1 MKLMEKMGF
10 RTMGHSYL
18 GPDQRC
24 GMSRHD
30 APAQRLGLS
39 TSLAD
44 QCVQFDLVECDTR
57 WIPEMNTDVFAA
69 HESNVRRYGRS
80 FPTVFTKAL
89 GATVHDEAGKSYID
103 FLVGSGALN
112 YGHNNPN
119 IIAPAIEYLVGGNI
133 LLSLDMNTPAKREF
147 IEVFVDSIL
156 KPRGL
161 SYKIQFPGPT
171 GTNANEAA
179 LALARK
185 YTGRSSVMAF
195 TNAFHGMSLG
205 SLAVSGSASTKE
217 MGGVGRHD
225 VIRVPYDG
233 YPGRGFDSASY
244 IDYVL
249 GDPGSGIE
257 KPAAIILET
266 IQAEG
271 GMNTAS
277 AAWLTEIQRICRK
290 HSVVLIVDDI
300 QAGAGRTGEFFSF
313 EFAKLE
319 PDIVCLSKSLSGSG
333 NPLSIVLIRPDMDI
347 WRPGEHSGTFRGNN
361 LAFVTARAMC
371 KMWSDRHF
379 TAGVERTAV
388 KMQTHLDR
396 LVEKF
401 PKCIEQKRGR
411 GLMAGLKCCS
421 HAFVSRVH
429 DVAFENGLLIES
441 SGPNRDVIKLLP
453 PITITDDELDHAIA
467 ILDNALGAS
476 QW

>member
-1 MKLMEKMGF
+1 M
-10 RTMGHSYL
+10 
-18 GPDQRC
+18 D
-24 GMSRHD
+24 
-30 APAQRLGLS
+30 
-39 TSLAD
+39 
-44 QCVQFDLVECDTR
+44 
-57 WIPEMNTDVFAA
+57 TDVFAA

-89 GATVHDEAGKSYID
+89 GATIWDEAGKSYID

-112 YGHNNPN
+112 YGHNNAN
-119 IIAPAIEYLVGGNI
+119 IVAPGIDYLAGGNI
-133 LLSLDMNTPAKREF
+133 LLSLDMNTVAKREF

-205 SLAVSGSASTKE
+205 SLAVSGSASTRNL
-217 MGGVGRHD
+217 GGVPRHD

-233 YPGRGFDSASY
+233 YPNGAFDSASY

-271 GMNTAS
+271 GMNSAS
-277 AAWLTEIQRICRK
+277 AGWLAEIQRICRK
-290 HSVVLIVDDI
+290 HSVILIVDDI

-313 EFAKLE
+313 EFARIE

-333 NPLSIVLIRPDMDI
+333 NPLSIVLIRPEIDI
-347 WRPGEHSGTFRGNN
+347 WNPGEHSGTFRGNN
-361 LAFVTARAMC
+361 LAFVTAGAMC
-371 KMWSDRHF
+371 KMWSERQF
-379 TAGVERTAV
+379 TASVERTAV
-388 KMQTHLDR
+388 KLQTHLDR
-396 LVEKF
+396 LVAKY
-401 PKCIEQKRGR
+401 PYLIEQKRGR
-411 GLMAGLKCCS
+411 GLMAGLKFRS
-421 HAFVSRVH
+421 HLVVGRVH
-429 DVAFENGLLIES
+429 DIAFENGLLIES
-441 SGPNRDVIKLLP
+441 SGPNRDVIKVLP
-453 PITITDDELDHAIA
+453 PITITDDELDRGIA
-467 ILDNALGAS
+467 ILDQALKEQANGNCPSISSAS
-476 QW
+476 NLASCDQRADRLNQHCGNHLSPER

>member
-1 MKLMEKMGF
+1 
-10 RTMGHSYL
+10 
-18 GPDQRC
+18 
-24 GMSRHD
+24 
-30 APAQRLGLS
+30 
-39 TSLAD
+39 
-44 QCVQFDLVECDTR
+44 
-57 WIPEMNTDVFAA
+57 MNTDVFAV

-89 GATVHDEAGKSYID
+89 GATIWDESGKTYID

-119 IIAPAIEYLVGGNI
+119 ILGPAIEYLSGGNI
-133 LLSLDMNTPAKREF
+133 LSSLDMYTAAKREF

-156 KPRGL
+156 TPRGF

-185 YTGRSSVMAF
+185 YTNRPSVMAC

-205 SLAVSGSASTKE
+205 SLAVSGSASTRE
-217 MGGVGRHD
+217 LGGVARHD

-233 YPGRGFDSASY
+233 YPNRAFDSAGY

-266 IQAEG
+266 VQAEG

-290 HSVVLIVDDI
+290 HGIVFIVDDI
-300 QAGAGRTGEFFSF
+300 QAGAGRTGDFFSF
-313 EFAKLE
+313 EFAKIE

-333 NPLSIVLIRPDMDI
+333 NPFSLVLIRPDMDV
-347 WRPGEHSGTFRGNN
+347 WKPGEHSGTFRGNN
-361 LAFVTARAMC
+361 LAFVTAGAMC
-371 KMWSDRHF
+371 KMWSDSQF

-388 KMQTHLDR
+388 KLQTQLDR
-396 LVEKF
+396 LVAKF
-401 PKCIEQKRGR
+401 PNCIEEKRGR
-411 GLMAGLKCCS
+411 GLMAGLKCRS
-421 HAFVSRVH
+421 QALVDRVH

-441 SGPNRDVIKLLP
+441 SGPNRDVIKILP

-467 ILDNALGAS
+467 ILDDALQEQANDKCRS
-476 QW
+476 V

>member
-1 MKLMEKMGF
+1 
-10 RTMGHSYL
+10 
-18 GPDQRC
+18 
-24 GMSRHD
+24 
-30 APAQRLGLS
+30 
-39 TSLAD
+39 
-44 QCVQFDLVECDTR
+44 
-57 WIPEMNTDVFAA
+57 MNTDIFTA

-89 GATVHDEAGKSYID
+89 GATVQDETGKTYID

-119 IIAPAIEYLVGGNI
+119 IVAPAIEYLAGDNI
-133 LLSLDMNTPAKREF
+133 LLSLDMYTAAKREF
-147 IEVFVDSIL
+147 IEVFVESIL

-161 SYKIQFPGPT
+161 VYKIQFPGPT

-205 SLAVSGSASTKE
+205 SLAVSGAASTRE
-217 MGGVGRHD
+217 LGGVARHD

-233 YPGRGFDSASY
+233 YPNRAFDSAGY

-277 AAWLTEIQRICRK
+277 AAWLTEIERICRK
-290 HSVVLIVDDI
+290 HGVVLIIDDI
-300 QAGAGRTGEFFSF
+300 QAGAGRTGDFFSF
-313 EFAKLE
+313 EYAKIE

-333 NPLSIVLIRPDMDI
+333 NPLSIVLIRPDLDI
-347 WRPGEHSGTFRGNN
+347 WSPGEHSGTFRGNN
-361 LAFVTARAMC
+361 LAFVTAGAMC
-371 KMWSDRHF
+371 KMWSDRQF
-379 TAGVERTAV
+379 TAGVERTAL
-388 KMQTHLDR
+388 KLQGHLDR
-396 LVEKF
+396 LVKRF
-401 PKCIEQKRGR
+401 PNCIEQKRGR
-411 GLMAGLKCCS
+411 GLMAGLKCRSQDVVGC
-421 HAFVSRVH
+421 VH
-429 DVAFENGLLIES
+429 DFAFENGLLIES
-441 SGPNRDVIKLLP
+441 SGPNRDVIKVLP
-453 PITITDDELDHAIA
+453 PITITDDELDRAIT
-467 ILDNALGAS
+467 ILENALQEQANGDCPS
-476 QW
+476 I

>member
-1 MKLMEKMGF
+1 
-10 RTMGHSYL
+10 
-18 GPDQRC
+18 
-24 GMSRHD
+24 
-30 APAQRLGLS
+30 
-39 TSLAD
+39 
-44 QCVQFDLVECDTR
+44 
-57 WIPEMNTDVFAA
+57 MNTDVFTTY
-69 HESNVRRYGRS
+69 ESSVRRYARS

-89 GATVHDEAGKSYID
+89 GATIWDEVGNPYID

-119 IIAPAIEYLVGGNI
+119 IIAPAIEYLVGENI
-133 LLSLDMNTPAKREF
+133 LLSLDMYTVAKREF

-205 SLAVSGSASTKE
+205 SLAMSGSASTRE
-217 MGGVGRHD
+217 LGGVARHD

-233 YPGRGFDSASY
+233 YPNRAFDSASY
-244 IDYVL
+244 IDFVL

-271 GMNTAS
+271 GLNTAS
-277 AAWLTEIQRICRK
+277 AAWLIEIQRICRK
-290 HSVVLIVDDI
+290 HDVVLIVDDI
-300 QAGAGRTGEFFSF
+300 QAGAGRTGDFFSF

-333 NPLSIVLIRPDMDI
+333 SPFSIVLIRPEIDI
-347 WRPGEHSGTFRGNN
+347 WKPGEHSGTFRGNN

-371 KMWSDRHF
+371 KMWSDGQF
-379 TAGVERTAV
+379 TAGVERTAA
-388 KMQTHLDR
+388 KLQRHLDH
-396 LVEKF
+396 LVAKF
-401 PKCIEQKRGR
+401 PNCIEQKRGR
-411 GLMAGLKCCS
+411 GLMAGLKCRS
-421 HAFVSRVH
+421 QAVVRRVH

-441 SGPNRDVIKLLP
+441 SGPNRDVIKVLP
-453 PITITDDELDHAIA
+453 PITITDDDLEHGIA
-467 ILDNALGAS
+467 ILDQVLQEQDNGDQPS
-476 QW
+476 I

>member
-1 MKLMEKMGF
+1 
-10 RTMGHSYL
+10 
-18 GPDQRC
+18 
-24 GMSRHD
+24 
-30 APAQRLGLS
+30 
-39 TSLAD
+39 
-44 QCVQFDLVECDTR
+44 
-57 WIPEMNTDVFAA
+57 MNTDVFAA

-80 FPTVFTKAL
+80 FPTVFKRAL
-89 GATVHDEAGKSYID
+89 GATIWGEDGNPYID

-119 IIAPAIEYLVGGNI
+119 IVEPAIEYLLGENI
-133 LLSLDMNTPAKREF
+133 LLSLDMYTVAKREF

-185 YTGRSSVMAF
+185 YTGRSSIMAF

-217 MGGVGRHD
+217 LGGVARHD
-225 VIRVPYDG
+225 VTRVPYDG
-233 YPGRGFDSASY
+233 YPTPAFDSASY
-244 IDYVL
+244 IDHVL
-249 GDPGSGIE
+249 SDAGSGID

-277 AAWLTEIQRICRK
+277 AAWLIEIQRICHR
-290 HSVVLIVDDI
+290 HGVVLIVDDI

-313 EFAKLE
+313 EFAKIN

-333 NPLSIVLIRPDMDI
+333 SPFSIVLIRPDLDI
-347 WRPGEHSGTFRGNN
+347 WNPGEHSGTFRGNN

-371 KMWSDRHF
+371 KMWSDGQF
-379 TAGVERTAV
+379 TTGVERTTA
-388 KMQTHLDR
+388 R
-396 LVEKF
+396 LQRHVDSLVAKF
-401 PKCIEQKRGR
+401 PWCIEQKRGR
-411 GLMAGLKCCS
+411 GLMAGLKCRS
-421 HAFVSRVH
+421 QAVVSRVRH
-429 DVAFENGLLIES
+429 VAFENGLLIES
-441 SGPNRDVIKLLP
+441 SGPNRDVIKVLP
-453 PITITDDELDHAIA
+453 PITITDDELDHGIA
-467 ILDNALGAS
+467 ILDHALKEQANGY
-476 QW
+476 